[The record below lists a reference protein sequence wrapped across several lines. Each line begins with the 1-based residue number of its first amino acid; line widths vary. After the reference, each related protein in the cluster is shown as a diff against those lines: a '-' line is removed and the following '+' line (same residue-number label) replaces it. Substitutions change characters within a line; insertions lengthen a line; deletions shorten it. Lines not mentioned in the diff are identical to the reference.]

1 MTSLFILYASEDA
14 GCAETLRA
22 GLEVQGYRIW
32 REPRSVQMSNILRPH
47 ASEHAILESA
57 VVLLVWSSS
66 AASSVQVARQLPFA
80 LDLKKTILPLLL
92 DQTELP
98 VMLHGSAPLVQQVPC
113 AEIVAHLMQQS
124 LLPPPDSV
132 DPLIMLAQLAASD
145 LLSERKAAVQHANTM
160 LQRNQQRPAV
170 LAILAYLA
178 QDDPMI
184 EVREPAQEV
193 LDADVQR
200 QKGP

>member
-1 MTSLFILYASEDA
+1 MISLFILHASEDVE
-14 GCAETLRA
+14 CAQTLRT
-22 GLEVQGYRIW
+22 GLEIQGYHVW

-47 ASEHAILESA
+47 AIENAILEST

-66 AASSVQVARQLPFA
+66 AACSAEVARHLPFA

-92 DQTELP
+92 DETELLA
-98 VMLHGSAPLVQQVPC
+98 MLHSFAPFVLQLPCSGGVEHLV
-113 AEIVAHLMQQS
+113 QQS

-132 DPLIMLAQLAASD
+132 DPLIMLAQLAASG
-145 LLSERKAAVQHANTM
+145 LLSERKAAVQHANAM

-170 LAILAYLA
+170 LAILSYLA
-178 QDDPMI
+178 QEDPMI

-193 LDADVQR
+193 LDADERR
-200 QKGP
+200 QTP

>member
-1 MTSLFILYASEDA
+1 MISLFILHASEDA
-14 GCAETLRA
+14 ECAQALRA
-22 GLEVQGYRIW
+22 GLEAQGYRIW
-32 REPRSVQMSNILRPH
+32 REPRSVQMSNIFRPH
-47 ASEHAILESA
+47 ASENAVLESA
-57 VVLLVWSSS
+57 VVLLVWSGS
-66 AASSVQVARQLPFA
+66 AAGSVEVARQLPFA

-98 VMLHGSAPLVQQVPC
+98 AMLHSSAPVVQQLPC
-113 AEIVAHLMQQS
+113 TEIVEHLMQQS

-145 LLSERKAAVQHANTM
+145 LLSERKAAVQHADTM
-160 LQRNQQRPAV
+160 LQRDQQRPAV

-184 EVREPAQEV
+184 EVRKPAQEV
-193 LDADVQR
+193 LDEDVR
-200 QKGP
+200 RRGTP